1 MENEGFPDSCF
12 YNSLIMK
19 EEQDSIVDQVEQ
31 YVKTTTELYT
41 LKITEKVSTVVA
53 SVFSKL
59 IIGSFVF
66 VVIFMLTMGLSFW
79 VGELMG
85 HIYLGFLIV
94 GGTVGLITLIMYVRR
109 NIMIKKPIMDS
120 IISQLLK

>member
-1 MENEGFPDSCF
+1 
-12 YNSLIMK
+12 MK
-19 EEQDSIVDQVEQ
+19 EEQDSIVDQVEH
-31 YVKTTTELYT
+31 YVKTATELYT
-41 LKITEKVSTVVA
+41 LKITEKVSTVIA

-59 IIGSFVF
+59 ILGSFVF

-94 GGTVGLITLIMYVRR
+94 GGVMGFITFILYVRR
-109 NIMIKKPIMDS
+109 YAMIKKPIMDS

>member
-1 MENEGFPDSCF
+1 MILPYLL

-31 YVKTTTELYT
+31 YVKTATELYT
-41 LKITEKVSTVVA
+41 LKITEKVSTVLA

-94 GGTVGLITLIMYVRR
+94 GGVAGIITLILYVRR
-109 NIMIKKPIMDS
+109 YTMIKKPIMNS
-120 IISQLLK
+120 IISQILK